1 MLHTASR
8 SPVATLF
15 VAALLAACGGS
26 QSPADSPEAGAVP
39 ESADTTAA
47 PPVSAPPED
56 GEHIMPDGTKMQG
69 EHHGEHTMP
78 DGSKMEGEHHPSPQ

>member
-8 SPVATLF
+8 SAATLVF
-15 VAALLAACGGS
+15 AAALLAACGGS

-39 ESADTTAA
+39 ESADTTPA
-47 PPVSAPPED
+47 PPVSDSPGD
-56 GEHIMPDGTKMQG
+56 GEHIMPDGTKMGG

-78 DGSKMEGEHHPSPQ
+78 DGSKMEGEHHPSPE